1 MNRDE
6 LLRLFAIDEN
16 DIITTDG
23 PFKGQPLYIAYYWF
37 YYVTGY
43 TEDKTDDIV
52 TFFVRGEDRAQF
64 PQLMERST
72 VRLKQLLEGKI
83 VEVDAPFVPKPTH
96 DPNTNGDHPA

>member
-1 MNRDE
+1 MNREE
-6 LLRLFAIDEN
+6 LLGLFDVDKN
-16 DIITTDG
+16 DIIITDG

-64 PQLMERST
+64 PQLAERKM
-72 VRLKQLLEGKI
+72 VRLKQLVDGRI
-83 VEVDAPFVPKPTH
+83 AEVDEPSLPRPTH
-96 DPNTNGDHPA
+96 DPSSNGTHLC